1 MDGWMKLACKVMTVV
16 HARCTDRQ
24 GKPRRTVDGI
34 GWVRWDAD
42 GRSCRIY
49 IPARLEE
56 SHLDG
61 VVQDFADY
69 VGAPLERTAAETL
82 PFVMTRRESLAAVP
96 VGCCPVQLSKWN
108 TGIGKFTPGHL
119 MAQEEIEETWWAIV
133 AAVGPSAARWQTFS
147 RDLYGFG

>member
-1 MDGWMKLACKVMTVV
+1 MEGWMKLACKVMTVV
-16 HARCTDRQ
+16 HAGWIDQQ

-56 SHLDG
+56 NHLDD
-61 VVQDFADY
+61 VVEDFADY

-82 PFVMTRRESLAAVP
+82 PFLMTRPESLAAVP

-108 TGIGKFTPGHL
+108 TGVGKFTSGHL
-119 MAQEEIEETWWAIV
+119 MAQEEVEETWWAII
-133 AAVGPSAARWQTFS
+133 AAIGPSAARWHTYS